1 MNTHE
6 GPHAQRAQDII
17 DDVFDLA
24 LIVLAILWSML
35 EVHLTDATI
44 AQIAI
49 AGASARTIFRRVFRT
64 ILGPRINRW
73 VERERAHAS
82 APNSAPED

>member
-1 MNTHE
+1 MDQQQ

-17 DDVFDLA
+17 DDVFDLL
-24 LIVLAILWSML
+24 LILLAILWSVF
-35 EVHLTDATI
+35 EVNLSDATL

-64 ILGPRINRW
+64 VLGPRINRW
-73 VERERAHAS
+73 VERQRAHDS
-82 APNSAPED
+82 LPPGPPET